1 MRTRFT
7 DCALTVEPV
16 SALVVQP
23 RRVQAVRPG
32 SAGMAVGA
40 AIRRRGRMR

>member
-16 SALVVQP
+16 SARVVMAQ
-23 RRVQAVRPG
+23 RPD
-32 SAGMAVGA
+32 AKRTVHV
-40 AIRRRGRMR
+40 